1 MDTLILPIIP
11 GIFWIL
17 ATALTIVVLIV
28 MFGFYMYQRQ
38 RLKAVVRDANN
49 VASLAAQCD
58 MLKAKKDELIQWM
71 NEQKAEL
78 DRLTAEREE
87 QERLRAELNRL
98 EQECASKEQDNQS
111 LRNEVGELE
120 NQRYLLTQT
129 FEKLEKEIEDLESKK
144 AETENIKARLAE
156 LKKTLHDVSN
166 ELDQKSRENENIL
179 RSVTENSIK
188 LEALTKEK
196 ISLERIL
203 MDLRAETQKVR
214 EGTEQARKN
223 AQLAQDKVRKLSE
236 DLSNVQ
242 YQIKDAEKELEQ
254 YHSDIEKSHRTL
266 VEYERKTEELALHRQ
281 SLGEEIQELNLNIAA
296 YKEELAKHRKAAKEA
311 SEEAKKLE
319 RDLENKRLQWAEL
332 EVRVRAL
339 QDKQYALEKEIDR
352 TKVPEAEDSLR
363 PYADLLEVQPDCLSE
378 KTFPAGP
385 MAIKDEIQ
393 LLQAFKERLREENLN
408 FSERVIDA
416 FHTCLKCHHINPL
429 TVLAGVSGTGKTL
442 LPIYYAR
449 MMGMHSLVMSVQPRW
464 DSPQDMFGFYNYL
477 EKKYKATELSRAL
490 IRMDPFNYKKGTF
503 PMLDGEWAQD
513 RILLVLLDEMN
524 LARTE
529 YYFSDFL
536 SKLELRRLVKNPQNE
551 RDRQKAEITLDT
563 GPEKEVNFRIW
574 VGYNVLFVGT
584 MNEDETTQ
592 TLSDK
597 VLDRANMLRFGKPD
611 NKTRPSQINIQEQEW
626 AREYLSYTQ
635 WKSWIKKEIDHAP
648 WANITTKWINLL
660 NDALDRVGRPFGYR
674 VQQAIA
680 TYVANYPLVEENER
694 YKLAFADQ
702 VEQKI
707 IPKLR
712 GMDLGDNAAN
722 ICLDEVESVIDELGD
737 QQLADAFRNA
747 REESQVLGMFQWRG
761 VTRPLE
767 DNG

>member
-1 MDTLILPIIP
+1 MDTLSLPIIP

-17 ATALTIVVLIV
+17 ATALTVVVLIV
-28 MFGFYMYQRQ
+28 MFGFYVYQRQ

-98 EQECASKEQDNQS
+98 EQECASKDQHNQI

-129 FEKLEKEIEDLESKK
+129 LEKLEKEIEDLESKK
-144 AETENIKARLAE
+144 AETENIKARLTE

-166 ELDQKSRENENIL
+166 ELDQKRREHQDVL
-179 RSVTENSIK
+179 RSINEHYIK
-188 LEALTKEK
+188 LEELTKQKIFLEKSIADLIEESRKVRDEAERARKETKDTKEDLKK
-196 ISLERIL
+196 ISEQCTRAENELQRKRDELARLEIQ
-203 MDLRAETQKVR
+203 LRAY
-214 EGTEQARKN
+214 QA
-223 AQLAQDKVRKLSE
+223 E
-236 DLSNVQ
+236 
-242 YQIKDAEKELEQ
+242 I
-254 YHSDIEKSHRTL
+254 HSLK
-266 VEYERKTEELALHRQ
+266 
-281 SLGEEIQELNLNIAA
+281 G
-296 YKEELAKHRKAAKEA
+296 
-311 SEEAKKLE
+311 
-319 RDLENKRLQWAEL
+319 
-332 EVRVRAL
+332 
-339 QDKQYALEKEIDR
+339 EIDR

-363 PYADLLEVQPDCLSE
+363 PYADLLEVQPDCLSK

-393 LLQAFKERLREENLN
+393 ALQAFKDRLREENLN
-408 FSERVIDA
+408 FSERVIEA

-442 LPIYYAR
+442 LPMYYAR

-490 IRMDPFNYKKGTF
+490 IRMDQFNYKKGTF
-503 PMLDGEWAQD
+503 PMLDGDWTRG

-536 SKLELRRLVKNPQNE
+536 SKLELRRLVKNPENE
-551 RDRQKAEITLDT
+551 TDRQQAEITLDT
-563 GPEKEVNFRIW
+563 GPEKAVNFRIW
-574 VGYNVLFVGT
+574 VGNNVLFVGT

-597 VLDRANMLRFGKPD
+597 VLDRANVLRFGKPD
-611 NKTRPSQINIQEQEW
+611 NKTKASQINIQEQEW
-626 AREYLSYTQ
+626 PKKYLSYNQ
-635 WKSWIKKEIDHAP
+635 WKSWIKEEIEHAP
-648 WANITTKWINLL
+648 WSEHTTKWTNRL
-660 NDALDRVGRPFGYR
+660 NDALDHVGRPFGYR

-702 VEQKI
+702 LEQKI

-722 ICLDEVESVIDELGD
+722 ICLDEVESVIAELGD

-747 REESQVLGMFQWRG
+747 RDESQVLGMFQWRG

-767 DNG
+767 DNR

>member
-1 MDTLILPIIP
+1 MNTLNLSIIP

-17 ATALTIVVLIV
+17 ATALIIVVLLV
-28 MFGFYMYQRQ
+28 MFGLYVYQHQ
-38 RLKAVVRDANN
+38 RLKAVVRDAKNL
-49 VASLAAQCD
+49 ASLAAQCD
-58 MLKAKKDELIQWM
+58 MLRAEKDQLIQWM
-71 NEQKAEL
+71 DEQKAEL

-87 QERLRAELNRL
+87 QELLRAELNRL
-98 EQECASKEQDNQS
+98 EQECVSKEQHNQS

-120 NQRYLLTQT
+120 NQRYLLTKT
-129 FEKLEKEIEDLESKK
+129 LEKLKEEIEDAESKK
-144 AETENIKARLAE
+144 AEL
-156 LKKTLHDVSN
+156 
-166 ELDQKSRENENIL
+166 
-179 RSVTENSIK
+179 
-188 LEALTKEK
+188 
-196 ISLERIL
+196 
-203 MDLRAETQKVR
+203 
-214 EGTEQARKN
+214 
-223 AQLAQDKVRKLSE
+223 
-236 DLSNVQ
+236 
-242 YQIKDAEKELEQ
+242 
-254 YHSDIEKSHRTL
+254 EKSIA
-266 VEYERKTEELALHRQ
+266 EE
-281 SLGEEIQELNLNIAA
+281 
-296 YKEELAKHRKAAKEA
+296 
-311 SEEAKKLE
+311 
-319 RDLENKRLQWAEL
+319 
-332 EVRVRAL
+332 
-339 QDKQYALEKEIDR
+339 
-352 TKVPEAEDSLR
+352 PLR
-363 PYADLLEVQPDCLSE
+363 PYADLLEVQPDCLSK

-442 LPIYYAR
+442 LPICYAR

-490 IRMDPFNYKKGTF
+490 IRMDPFNYKEDTF
-503 PMLDGEWAQD
+503 PMLDGKWTRD

-536 SKLELRRLVKNPQNE
+536 SKLELRRLVKNPENDT
-551 RDRQKAEITLDT
+551 DRQQAEITLDT

-597 VLDRANMLRFGKPD
+597 VLDRANVLRFGKPD
-611 NKTRPSQINIQEQEW
+611 NKTRPSQINMQEGEW
-626 AREYLSYTQ
+626 TKEYLSYNQ
-635 WKSWIKKEIDHAP
+635 WKSWIKEDFEHAP
-648 WANITTKWINLL
+648 WSKDINNWTNRL
-660 NDALDRVGRPFGYR
+660 NDALDHVGRPFGYR

-702 VEQKI
+702 IEQKI

-722 ICLDEVESVIDELGD
+722 ICLDDVESVIAELGD

-747 REESQVLGMFQWRG
+747 RDESRALGMFQWRG
-761 VTRPLE
+761 VARPVE
-767 DNG
+767 GNG

>member
-1 MDTLILPIIP
+1 MNTLNLSIIP

-17 ATALTIVVLIV
+17 ATALIVVVLLV
-28 MFGFYMYQRQ
+28 MFGMYVYQHQ
-38 RLKAVVRDANN
+38 RLKAVVKDAKNL
-49 VASLAAQCD
+49 ASLAAQCD
-58 MLKAKKDELIQWM
+58 MLRAEKDQLIQWM
-71 NEQKAEL
+71 DEQKAEL

-87 QERLRAELNRL
+87 QELLRAELNRL
-98 EQECASKEQDNQS
+98 EQECVSKEQHNQS

-120 NQRYLLTQT
+120 NQRYLLTKT
-129 FEKLEKEIEDLESKK
+129 LEKLKEEIEDAESKK
-144 AETENIKARLAE
+144 AEAETIKAHLAE
-156 LKKTLHDVSN
+156 LKKRLDDVSKELEQKRREYHDILHTVN
-166 ELDQKSRENENIL
+166 EH
-179 RSVTENSIK
+179 SIK
-188 LEALTKEK
+188 IEALTKQKSFLEKSIADLREERQKIRDEAERERKEAKEVREELKK
-196 ISLERIL
+196 ISEQCNRAENDLERK
-203 MDLRAETQKVR
+203 R
-214 EGTEQARKN
+214 
-223 AQLAQDKVRKLSE
+223 
-236 DLSNVQ
+236 
-242 YQIKDAEKELEQ
+242 
-254 YHSDIEKSHRTL
+254 
-266 VEYERKTEELALHRQ
+266 EELARL
-281 SLGEEIQELNLNIAA
+281 EIQLRA
-296 YKEELAKHRKAAKEA
+296 YQTEIHSLK
-311 SEEAKKLE
+311 
-319 RDLENKRLQWAEL
+319 
-332 EVRVRAL
+332 
-339 QDKQYALEKEIDR
+339 KEIDR
-352 TKVPEAEDSLR
+352 TKVPEAEEPLR

-442 LPIYYAR
+442 LPICYAR

-490 IRMDPFNYKKGTF
+490 IRMDPFNYKEDTF
-503 PMLDGEWAQD
+503 PMLDGKWTRD

-536 SKLELRRLVKNPQNE
+536 SKLELRRLVKNPENDT
-551 RDRQKAEITLDT
+551 DRQQAEITLDT

-597 VLDRANMLRFGKPD
+597 VLDRANVLRFGKPD
-611 NKTRPSQINIQEQEW
+611 NKTRPSQINMQEGEW
-626 AREYLSYTQ
+626 TKEYLSYNQ
-635 WKSWIKKEIDHAP
+635 WKSWIKEDFEHAP
-648 WANITTKWINLL
+648 WSKDINNWTNRL
-660 NDALDRVGRPFGYR
+660 NDALDHVGRPFGYR

-702 VEQKI
+702 IEQKI

-722 ICLDEVESVIDELGD
+722 ICLDDVESVIAELGD

-747 REESQVLGMFQWRG
+747 RDESRALGMFQWRG
-761 VTRPLE
+761 VARPVE
-767 DNG
+767 GNG